1 MERFFRSLGVF
12 IANRRGIIIIV
23 GLLLMVASLFGAM
36 RLTISTGT
44 DTWVSPNSQEYKDFE
59 RLNSHFSND
68 IIVVMVTGDS
78 LSQLLLPQNLQAMAT
93 VENRM
98 AENPEV
104 VSAVGP
110 TYLITMM
117 YAQQTGT
124 RTLPDNPQA
133 IQAIVMDPQTGQIRT
148 QFNDV
153 LPGGKHALIP
163 IVLQGGT
170 SRAEQKEL
178 IDETQRV
185 VDAAGF
191 VNVAPVITGEIV
203 LHNQLQVLISNSLRN
218 MFIVSII
225 LMLLIL
231 AVIFGVRGFFAW
243 RWLPLGIVGIGIIY
257 TFGVMGLIGVPIT
270 MVTMAVFPI
279 LIGLGI
285 DYSIN
290 LQNRYDEEIKKG
302 EPPAK
307 AVINSVTNVGPALA
321 IALFSEC
328 IGFTAIFFSHVPMVR
343 AFGLMLIVGVIAC
356 FIAAILFTLLF
367 LYWRDSRAGRK
378 ALAIEKVTKPTEQEE
393 GWVERRLRRF
403 APWVV
408 KHPGIIVPLALA
420 LAVVGFIYNFRVETE
435 TNWTNLFSA
444 DVSIV
449 KNYRTLLEEGGG
461 AKTYSMLVEANDVTD
476 PQILSWMV
484 QFEDFAR
491 SQHQVT
497 DASTISIADLVLQAT
512 GGQMPQTSEQ
522 TRQYLDQVP
531 APLKVNLISDD
542 YKSAA
547 IAIGFSSQD
556 MSKQKQ
562 MRTEL
567 ANYAKDHPI
576 GSYLAMTGNG
586 VISLELFD
594 ALVSGRTQITLIGIG
609 IIFMALFLMFRFSLT
624 KTVLAWLPLVLVIG
638 WVNGVM
644 YLAGIKY
651 NQLTVCLGALIMG
664 MGVEYTIL
672 YMTRYYEERAK
683 GEMPA
688 TAMVTAMTKVGRAI
702 TASGVTTIGGFS
714 ALLAAVGF
722 LVVSD
727 FGLVTMIAVFFG
739 LVSALVVHPPMVVVV
754 DSWLEKRRT
763 SAVRDSLDASK
774 KAALPDPDD

>member
-1 MERFFRSLGVF
+1 MERFFRRLGLV
-12 IANRRGIIIIV
+12 IANRRRLIIII
-23 GLLLMVASLFGAM
+23 GLLLVVASLFGAI
-36 RLTISTGT
+36 RLTIDTGAS
-44 DTWVSPNSQEYKDFE
+44 TWVSPNSKEYKDFE
-59 RLNSHFSND
+59 RLNKHFSND
-68 IIVVMVTGDS
+68 VIVVMVTGDS
-78 LSQLLLPQNLQAMAT
+78 LSQLILPENLKAMAT
-93 VENRM
+93 VENQM
-98 AENPEV
+98 ASNPKV
-104 VSAVGP
+104 LSAVGP
-110 TYLITMM
+110 TYLMTMM
-117 YAQQTGT
+117 YAQQTGM
-124 RTLPDNPQA
+124 RALPDNPQI
-133 IQAIVMDPQTGQIRT
+133 IQAMVMDPQTGQIRP
-148 QFNDV
+148 QFSDV
-153 LPGGKHALIP
+153 LPNDTLALIP

-170 SRAEQKEL
+170 SRSEQKEL

-191 VNVAPVITGEIV
+191 VNVAPVITGEV
-203 LHNQLQVLISNSLRN
+203 VVHNQLQALISNSLRN
-218 MFIVSII
+218 MLIVAII
-225 LMLLIL
+225 LMLVIL
-231 AVIFGVRGFFAW
+231 ALLFSVRGFFAW

-257 TFGVMGLIGVPIT
+257 TFGIMGYLSVPIS

-307 AVINSVTNVGPALA
+307 AVINSVTHIGPALA

-328 IGFTAIFFSHVPMVR
+328 IGFSAIFFSHVPMVR

-356 FIAAILFTLLF
+356 YIAAIFFTLLF
-367 LYWRDSRAGRK
+367 LYWRDSRVGRRAPAVK
-378 ALAIEKVTKPTEQEE
+378 TEKKPTKQEKE
-393 GWVERRLRRF
+393 AGWVELRLRRF

-408 KHPGIIVPLALA
+408 RNPGIIVPIALA

-449 KNYRTLLEEGGG
+449 KNYRTLLTEGGG
-461 AKTYSMLVEANDVTD
+461 AKTYSMLLEADDVTD
-476 PQILSWMV
+476 PGILNWMV
-484 QFEDFAR
+484 QFENFVR

-497 DASTISIADLVLQAT
+497 DASATSVADLLLQAT

-531 APLKVNLISDD
+531 APLKVNLISSD
-542 YKSAA
+542 YKSASV
-547 IAIGFSSQD
+547 AIGFASQD
-556 MSKQKQ
+556 MSRQKQ
-562 MRTEL
+562 MRMEL
-567 ANYAKDHPI
+567 DNYAKDHPI
-576 GSYLAMTGNG
+576 GSYLALTGNG

-609 IIFMALFLMFRFSLT
+609 IVFLALFLMFRFSLT
-624 KTVLAWLPLVLVIG
+624 KTILSWLPLVLVIG
-638 WVNGVM
+638 WTNGVM

-672 YMTRYYEERAK
+672 YMMRYYEERGK
-683 GEMPA
+683 GEVPA
-688 TAMVTAMTKVGRAI
+688 TAMVTAVTKVGRAV
-702 TASGVTTIGGFS
+702 TASGVTTIGGFA

-727 FGLVTMIAVFFG
+727 FGLVTMLAVFFG
-739 LVSALVVHPPMVVVV
+739 LVSALVVHPPLVVWV
-754 DSWLEKRRT
+754 DSWLEKRRL
-763 SAVRDSLDASK
+763 AVAK
-774 KAALPDPDD
+774 KTLVGGVRTEEELP